1 MCSKLLG
8 MFLRMNEL
16 YSMVVVTL
24 RYFWPILRFFP
35 VHGSNDVESSA
46 DHFYAASNA
55 LNASKYDSLHYHVI
69 NDVIIM
75 KHMSNKSL

>member
-1 MCSKLLG
+1 MGIHS
-8 MFLRMNEL
+8 N
-16 YSMVVVTL
+16 VVD
-24 RYFWPILRFFP
+24 YESISRFSF
-35 VHGSNDVESSA
+35 HGSNDVESSA
-46 DHFYAASNA
+46 DHFYASNA